1 MFKNGIECITGIFAF
16 QDPVQLPEQQAK
28 KKYNGELSS
37 LPDGTKVGAHTA
49 EVLRQVEGAGVQ
61 RGGWVGGDAWFGSV
75 ISSVEVFKRFGVHS
89 SWVIKTN
96 HHFYPKQCL
105 ERMLRARHGSRIAG
119 KWVVFSTTIAD
130 VPLIAI
136 AYAWSQSNIAFILST
151 CGTTCAAE
159 EMYKS
164 SFEDEFGHCTYK
176 ELPRPCLVAFLF
188 TYLSLVDEHN
198 RQRQSILGVERCWPT
213 KCCWFRLLATVVG
226 MCVVDMHRLYRNQI
240 PGLYGEMDVRKFAD
254 LLCSDL
260 VRRNTTFLS
269 QNHLTTSLS
278 HHHLNDVPAG
288 AIHLKRIVHSGK
300 TTREATYKQKV
311 KYGRATG
318 QSFSAN
324 CWMCR
329 KYESEYKTTTWCCVD
344 CETPLCNVDRTMPP
358 RRMMSCLIEHETS
371 PDPRIRCE
379 RGRKKGVFPAEL
391 KLY

>member
-1 MFKNGIECITGIFAF
+1 
-16 QDPVQLPEQQAK
+16 
-28 KKYNGELSS
+28 
-37 LPDGTKVGAHTA
+37 
-49 EVLRQVEGAGVQ
+49 
-61 RGGWVGGDAWFGSV
+61 
-75 ISSVEVFKRFGVHS
+75 
-89 SWVIKTN
+89 
-96 HHFYPKQCL
+96 
-105 ERMLRARHGSRIAG
+105 
-119 KWVVFSTTIAD
+119 
-130 VPLIAI
+130 
-136 AYAWSQSNIAFILST
+136 
-151 CGTTCAAE
+151 
-159 EMYKS
+159 
-164 SFEDEFGHCTYK
+164 
-176 ELPRPCLVAFLF
+176 
-188 TYLSLVDEHN
+188 
-198 RQRQSILGVERCWPT
+198 
-213 KCCWFRLLATVVG
+213 
-226 MCVVDMHRLYRNQI
+226 
-240 PGLYGEMDVRKFAD
+240 MDVRKFAD

-379 RGRKKGVFPAEL
+379 RGRKKGVFPADL